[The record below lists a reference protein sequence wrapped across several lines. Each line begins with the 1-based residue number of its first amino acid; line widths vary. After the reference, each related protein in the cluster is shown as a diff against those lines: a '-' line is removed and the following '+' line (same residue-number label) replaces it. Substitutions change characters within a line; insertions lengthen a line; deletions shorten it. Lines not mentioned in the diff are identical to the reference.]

1 MEINPDGL
9 VSWFPTGTLTT
20 QCDLNLRFF
29 PFDTQIC
36 DLHLESWTYPADE
49 LEIIPADNDSA
60 FWPVKKGWVENS
72 VWMIAGNATITG
84 RQKWPDG
91 WCYGFIIYRL
101 ILKRK
106 PLYEMI
112 YIILPSTIIGAA
124 EGVVFFLPCDNP
136 TRVQISVTCLLAYTV
151 FQSMI
156 IKSIPKSID
165 SVPLLSL
172 FIDLQMVYIG
182 LIAIIGDAFVFSIT
196 NSNFHPKAPSRK
208 MFEIASSIGKPLGL
222 KKKHISRTLVLDVF
236 IPDFKI
242 MALDP
247 DTKLIRET
255 LEHWRCYTSKKMIRK
270 QWFFIGQVVQRLL
283 FIIYSVL
290 YISTP
295 VILLVTSYVLDEDHH
310 LKIYESDC

>member
-9 VSWFPTGTLTT
+9 VSWFPTGRLTT

-36 DLHLESWTYPADE
+36 DLHLESWTYPVEE
-49 LEIIPADNDSA
+49 LEIIPADNETA

-91 WCYGFIIYRL
+91 WCYPFIIYRL

-106 PLYEMI
+106 PLYEII
-112 YIILPSTIIGAA
+112 YIILPSLIIGAA
-124 EGVVFFLPCDNP
+124 ETVVFFLPCDDP
-136 TRVQISVTCLLAYTV
+136 TRVQISVTCLLAYTF
-151 FQSMI
+151 FQSII

-172 FIDLQMVYIG
+172 FIDLQMVYIS
-182 LIAIIGDAFVFSIT
+182 LIAIIGDAIVFSIT
-196 NSNFHPKAPSRK
+196 NSNFHPEAPSRK
-208 MFEIASSIGKPLGL
+208 LIKIALSLGRSL
-222 KKKHISRTLVLDVF
+222 GIKKKHISRNLTLDVF
-236 IPDFKI
+236 GQDFKN
-242 MALDP
+242 MSLDS
-247 DTKLIRET
+247 DTKLIKET
-255 LEHWRCYTSKKMIRK
+255 LEHWRCYTSKKMIK
-270 QWFFIGQVVQRLL
+270 KEWLFIGQVVQRLL
-283 FIIYSVL
+283 FIIYSIL

-295 VILLVTSYVLDEDHH
+295 MILLITSYVLDEDHH
-310 LKIYESDC
+310 LKNYDTDC